1 MVLIIAR
8 KQPIHSQK
16 KKKKKV
22 FKRARH
28 IISEDGIL

>member
-8 KQPIHSQK
+8 KQPNQSH

-22 FKRARH
+22 FKRAQH